1 MTMSLSTRAMN
12 VLPHDVARSTY
23 RILRPR
29 KYAKLM
35 ALREE
40 VSRSPQDASLRPFLE
55 HQCLFVHIPKCAG
68 LGMTESLFGGVHP
81 GRHFTIA
88 HYKLVFSKAE
98 FDALF
103 KFTFVRNPW
112 DRLISAYYYLRD
124 GGRRAPADLAIAER
138 VVRPHSS
145 FRDFVLQFVT
155 EENVSEIAHFRPQYE
170 FVCMSERN
178 RPEVDFIGR
187 FERLEEDFERI
198 RARLDVPERLASKN
212 RGRSR
217 PDSYRPSYD
226 QEMIDRVARVYR
238 RDIELFEYAF

>member
-1 MTMSLSTRAMN
+1 MALSTRVMN
-12 VLPHDVARSTY
+12 VLPHDVARGTY
-23 RILRPR
+23 RVLRPK

-35 ALREE
+35 
-40 VSRSPQDASLRPFLE
+40 SLRDRAPQSPKEPSLHPFLE
-55 HQCLFVHIPKCAG
+55 HRCLFVHIPKCAG
-68 LGMTESLFGGVHP
+68 LGVTETLFGGVHP

-88 HYKLVFSKAE
+88 HYKLAFSKEE
-98 FDALF
+98 FDDFF

-112 DRLISAYYYLRD
+112 DRLISAYYYLKD
-124 GGRRAPADLAIAER
+124 GGRRAPVDLDLAER
-138 VVRPHSS
+138 IVRPHPS

-155 EENVSEIAHFRPQYE
+155 EENVSDTMHFKPQYE
-170 FVCMSERN
+170 FVCMSERGL
-178 RPEVDFIGR
+178 PEVDFIGR

-198 RARLDVPERLASKN
+198 RMRLGVPKRLASKN

-238 RDIELFEYAF
+238 RDIELFRYSF